1 MKNKLY
7 LTLLMFSSFSNA
19 GYYQINSV
27 GDNTEH
33 YKMNE
38 PIENSENTKMRNQN
52 SSERVFYIIDNEDQ
66 NTKKDEINNEIKK

>member
-1 MKNKLY
+1 
-7 LTLLMFSSFSNA
+7 MFSSFSNA

>member
-1 MKNKLY
+1 MKRKLF

-52 SSERVFYIIDNEDQ
+52 SSDRVFYIIDDNNVDTEKEGV
-66 NTKKDEINNEIKK
+66 NSENKK